1 MTPLQAIQAATMNA
15 ARALGREEDVGAVAV
30 GRYADIVAVDGD
42 PLANIRELE
51 AVDAVVKGGERVR

>member
-1 MTPLQAIQAATMNA
+1 
-15 ARALGREEDVGAVAV
+15 
-30 GRYADIVAVDGD
+30 VAVDGD